1 MLHNDTCCYHVYNNG
16 TLIIKNMT
24 RELAG
29 AYKCYMQQESSG
41 GIVSVDFS
49 IGVESLSTTPTGTSD
64 VQICEYRDSAY

>member
-1 MLHNDTCCYHVYNNG
+1 MLHNNTCCYRVYSNG

-41 GIVSVDFS
+41 GIVSEDFF
-49 IGVESLSTTPTGTSD
+49 VELLSPTTVPTVANDNG
-64 VQICEYRDSAY
+64 ICECALK